1 MSASRLS
8 ACSLISLT
16 RADLFCFQS
25 GCSLASSFSAS
36 ITFSSAVYWGKR
48 LKDWN
53 TRPKCSRLRR
63 MLRCRSAAGTEV
75 SSSVSPLTLMTPA
88 SGVSRKL
95 RQRSRVVLPL
105 PEEPIRDRTDPFSM
119 EKEISSSTRVEP
131 KDLRMFCTSRIA
143 MGPYLLSQR
152 KYPSFFSMRPNTSVR
167 MPVKTR

>member
-1 MSASRLS
+1 MSARRLS

-63 MLRCRSAAGTEV
+63 TSFCQADAGREA
-75 SSSVSPLTLMTPA
+75 SRSVSPLTLMTPA
-88 SGVSRKL
+88 
-95 RQRSRVVLPL
+95 RVVLPL